1 MGNNVAKGF
10 EDFGKGLA
18 SGLTFGLVDFEDS
31 GSAQLPPPKAPNPPP
46 PYVIRLPYPTA
57 NPLEEILLENTIDCP
72 TCNLSM
78 KSTASVSTVL
88 LTRELGGLSDTQCN
102 QYDIDKARV
111 DRKELSL
118 FEFASR
124 IHQGLYSR
132 RKEAADGFCREIG
145 MSDYNLQQI
154 AQGEPFTE
162 DMLIY
167 KRNRPVNGSGGFSS
181 ESKATLILSLPVEL
195 VFSGVAPYIRTTADS
210 SLPAVPRS
218 KPTASAEAAF
228 KWWSARHTEPNA
240 EGFTATREHFLPLL
254 VAAVSGAFN
263 SKSSSSGGG
272 WGALGKVIQDYQME
286 ASNRELAKLGPN
298 DYPFASTA
306 PTQAPYTGT
315 GTIVQKAIRVKSI
328 SLYYPFPLRANGAQF
343 DAALAFNDPSTGSDA
358 TTVLIPLV
366 ISQTGDKPSSQFI
379 REFARY
385 LPAVRDV
392 DPMTG
397 LYPRATVTTGTEWNI
412 SQLFGFVNPPEGAT
426 IPGEPNVKANDRFLV
441 QNGYYVWTAP
451 PSYTPIVRTEVR
463 TVQYEGSDQRDDS
476 GSGIIFAGGTI
487 ARRVEWHA
495 WEPVDASIENSH
507 LYIML
512 DSPLEIDS
520 TDFTTLTRTLP
531 ATNPVD
537 AIHPIPL
544 SSENYIHHK
553 TGTPP
558 PYTEGTPNNG
568 GSPCASDMCKESYIN
583 YNTAVDFQRAKDQFD
598 SLQDVLTKNY
608 STTDFD
614 RFLNNCPGAKCDV
627 FLQNLKQVNMP
638 DHRIVLKVI
647 YSVLFLLAMVV
658 GVYFALAAI
667 NRGYHSNV
675 TAVGETFGKLAG
687 ITARNWVK
695 GAETPAPAGPSF
707 LDRMTS
713 AFRRSKTPQ

>member
-1 MGNNVAKGF
+1 MGNEVSRGF

-18 SGLTFGLVDFEDS
+18 TGLTFGLVSFEDPPRPPR
-31 GSAQLPPPKAPNPPP
+31 PPPPNPPP
-46 PYVIRLPYPTA
+46 PYVIRLPYPTE

-88 LTRELGGLSDTQCN
+88 LTRELGGLSDAQCN

-154 AQGEPFTE
+154 AQGEPFT
-162 DMLIY
+162 DGMLIY

-181 ESKATLILSLPVEL
+181 ESKATLVLSLPVEL
-195 VFSGVAPYIRTTADS
+195 VFSGVAPYIRTTADL
-210 SLPAVPRS
+210 SLPSTTAVARAS
-218 KPTASAEAAF
+218 TA
-228 KWWSARHTEPNA
+228 PVA
-240 EGFTATREHFLPLL
+240 EGFTTTREHFLPLII
-254 VAAVSGAFN
+254 AAVSGAFGGG
-263 SKSSSSGGG
+263 SSSSGGG
-272 WGALGKVIQDYQME
+272 GGTTIMQAIQDMQV
-286 ASNRELAKLGPN
+286 AATDRELAKLGPN
-298 DYPFASTA
+298 DFPFASNT

-315 GTIVQKAIRVKSI
+315 GTIVQKPIRVKSM
-328 SLYYPFPLRANGAQF
+328 SLYYPFPMRVNGAHF
-343 DAALAFNDPSTGSDA
+343 DAALVFNDPSTGGEK

-366 ISQTGDKPSSQFI
+366 VSQTGDEPSSQFI

-385 LPAVRDV
+385 LPAIRDV
-392 DPMTG
+392 DPMSG
-397 LYPRATVTTGTEWNI
+397 LYPRATVTTGKDWNVTN
-412 SQLFGFVNPPEGAT
+412 LFGFVNPPEGAT

-451 PSYTPIVRTEVR
+451 PSYQPFVQTEFRNVAFAADGGMSA
-463 TVQYEGSDQRDDS
+463 GS
-476 GSGIIFAGGTI
+476 FE
-487 ARRVEWHA
+487 RRVEWHS
-495 WEPVDASIENSH
+495 WQPVDASIENSH

-512 DSPLEIDS
+512 DSPLSIDS

-553 TGTPP
+553 MGTPP
-558 PYTEGTPNNG
+558 PYTGGTPTNAP
-568 GSPCASDMCKESYIN
+568 PCASDMCKESYVN
-583 YNTAVDFQRAKDQFD
+583 YNTAVDFQRAKDQFE
-598 SLQDVLTKNY
+598 SLQDVLAKNY
-608 STTDFD
+608 STTDFN

-638 DHRIVLKVI
+638 DHRIVLKII

-658 GVYFALAAI
+658 GIYLALAAI

-687 ITARNWVK
+687 ITARNWVT
-695 GAETPAPAGPSF
+695 GAETPRPAAPAGPGF
-707 LDRMTS
+707 LDRMAS
-713 AFRRSKTPQ
+713 AFRRSKTPTPQ